1 MIHAHA
7 RTIILIMTQECTS
20 VCLSPPLIFHQIKI
34 FYKYNFETIGGG
46 ATAPL
51 AYAPTLWHKAECKRL
66 SNEPINTHT
75 SHACMVI

>member
-1 MIHAHA
+1 MY
-7 RTIILIMTQECTS
+7 R
-20 VCLSPPLIFHQIKI
+20 CLPQPPLISHYIKI

-51 AYAPTLWHKAECKRL
+51 AYAPTLWHEAECKRP
-66 SNEPINTHT
+66 SIIRRNEPINTHA